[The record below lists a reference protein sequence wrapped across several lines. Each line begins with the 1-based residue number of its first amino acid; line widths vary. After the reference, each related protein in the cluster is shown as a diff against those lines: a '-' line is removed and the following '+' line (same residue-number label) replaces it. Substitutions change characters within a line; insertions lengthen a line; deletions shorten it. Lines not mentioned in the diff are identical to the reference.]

1 MSLSWICQC
10 ISEWKQHPECEMSKT
25 NINGPQLVVTYHLG
39 LYFPSAIIIFL
50 KWSPWWPLDKRWQQF
65 LAAKWR
71 FGIFCLLKS
80 LHYHPI
86 ITTPFFHPFPSYPSL
101 NFSHLLKLQ
110 TPERENWINQPL
122 MPVAS
127 ITTWKPGSD
136 FAWLLDCW
144 DICRIT
150 VIYMQVV
157 CYNLNIT
164 FGLKNWDSV
173 GFWSKLFFG
182 FGSDFVSRSQHS
194 Q

>member
-1 MSLSWICQC
+1 MKLNKVYQALD
-10 ISEWKQHPECEMSKT
+10 
-25 NINGPQLVVTYHLG
+25 GHLIRG
-39 LYFPSAIIIFL
+39 DNNYYENPH
-50 KWSPWWPLDKRWQQF
+50 WDRPTKRWPQQLSRGARLIEVIYHSMLLIIVGRWF

-86 ITTPFFHPFPSYPSL
+86 ITTPFFHPFPSYSSL
-101 NFSHLLKLQ
+101 NFSHLLKSQ

-164 FGLKNWDSV
+164 FVLKNWDSV

-182 FGSDFVSRSQHS
+182 FGSDVVSRSQHS